1 MTQASQTV
9 QMAKRRRGADEPF
22 GVLYLD
28 KPAGPTSAEVC
39 DFVRWVLRTP
49 AVGHCGTLDPDATG
63 LLVCCVGPATKLVSL
78 LTDDDKTY
86 RGRFVLGASTTT
98 ADAAGEVTARADL
111 SDATWARAVDVLKG
125 LLGTHELRPPIFS
138 AVRIDGERAHA
149 KARRGDVFEV
159 PKRPMTVFSV
169 TDIEVV
175 ARGEIAATVRVSK
188 GSFIRSLAVELG
200 ERLGVP
206 AHLGGL
212 HRIGSG
218 AASLQHPSAISGF
231 DVTPMPPGPDGKP
244 RHRVRVQGV
253 ADDRVPQAQALLER
267 LLDPIEVLGVPVLD
281 VPQSPNGED
290 LVRRVGHGQAI
301 AAAHPMLSGV
311 APAGTLAVRAG
322 SGLVLCRFEPA
333 TDGPVLRVF
342 RTLRPLAFDLPPS
355 P

>member
-1 MTQASQTV
+1 MGKR
-9 QMAKRRRGADEPF
+9 KRRADEPL
-22 GVLYLD
+22 GVLYID

-86 RGRFVLGASTTT
+86 RGRFVLGSSTTT
-98 ADAAGEVTARADL
+98 ADAAGEVTARAEL
-111 SDATWARAVDVLKG
+111 QNATWARAPEVLNG
-125 LLGTHELRPPIFS
+125 LLGTHELSPPIFS
-138 AVRIDGERAHA
+138 AVRIDGERAHE

-159 PKRPMTVFSV
+159 PKRPMTVFSIADV
-169 TDIEVV
+169 EVV
-175 ARGEIAATVRVSK
+175 SRGEIAATVRVSK

-212 HRIGSG
+212 HRVASG
-218 AASLQHPSAISGF
+218 GCSLLHPRAISGF
-231 DVTPMPPGPDGKP
+231 DVSPMSPRPDGKP
-244 RHRVRVQGV
+244 RHRVRVSGV
-253 ADDRVPQAQALLER
+253 EDDRAAQAQALLGG
-267 LLDPIEVLGVPVLD
+267 LLDPIEVLGIPVLE
-281 VPQSPNGED
+281 VPQSAQGED
-290 LVRRVGHGQAI
+290 FVRRVGHGQAI
-301 AAAHPMLSGV
+301 AADHPVLCAR
-311 APAGTLAVRAG
+311 APEGTLAVRAG

-333 TDGPVLRVF
+333 QDGSVLRVE
-342 RTLRPLAFDLPPS
+342 RMLRPLAFDPPTT